1 MSKLILMFS
10 TDKNILNSEIY
21 KEITNKNEVTNDEI
35 TLYDNIFIQLEEQYN
50 IIN

>member
-1 MSKLILMFS
+1 MFS